1 MIERIIDEFINS
13 EMLSSYEKELKKV
26 SENPEASAI
35 LDEYRSSSVKFMK
48 LRESGEN
55 ISDEQ
60 MERYKYIV
68 DQLNKNEILRN
79 FIKYDTEIYLFIE
92 NLNSQLREVIVE
104 KFESNY
110 K

>member
-1 MIERIIDEFINS
+1 
-13 EMLSSYEKELKKV
+13 
-26 SENPEASAI
+26 
-35 LDEYRSSSVKFMK
+35 
-48 LRESGEN
+48 
-55 ISDEQ
+55 

-92 NLNSQLREVIVE
+92 SLNSQLREVIVE